1 MRQAGAHVIAWHK
14 VRGAELTDSGST
26 MVGLCSGNGLL
37 LTENSPGEVGIYR
50 GVQKCNFNLF

>member
-1 MRQAGAHVIAWHK
+1 MIAWHK
-14 VRGAELTDSGST
+14 VHGAELTDSGST